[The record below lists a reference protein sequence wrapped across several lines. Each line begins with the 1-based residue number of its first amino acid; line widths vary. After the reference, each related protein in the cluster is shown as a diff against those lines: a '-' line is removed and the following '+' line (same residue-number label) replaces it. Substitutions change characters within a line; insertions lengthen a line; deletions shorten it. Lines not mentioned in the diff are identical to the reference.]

1 MIIAPFCMII
11 KSIMH
16 HFIYISMN
24 EKIINAK
31 LANMD
36 ILKQRKKLVYFVVL
50 NLAIYTDRAVMPAGN
65 IREWHRSPID
75 RLNIADQSFMLYLQ
89 IAVAAVSIITSILLL
104 FGVRSQT
111 VKTIQLISTI
121 GSTVIFIFILILTS
135 TANAHYA

>member
-1 MIIAPFCMII
+1 MLIAIL
-11 KSIMH
+11 SILVN
-16 HFIYISMN
+16 I
-24 EKIINAK
+24 
-31 LANMD
+31 
-36 ILKQRKKLVYFVVL
+36 VYFVVL